1 MRRSLIFI
9 RTLAVLSLLV
19 APPALALTS
28 QEAGKVVGLIEK
40 LQPSFGTLAYDEEVA
55 DDWYER
61 DEGEERLIARQ
72 GFTKASWRAA
82 LDATV
87 RGYLAG
93 IPLGEI
99 DALFAELRQKLAKSP
114 KITAEQKSA
123 MEDFIAEEYAE
134 LKQLR
139 AEGAPYEAT
148 VRPFVVRLRRLLPAR
163 LSNE

>member
-1 MRRSLIFI
+1 MRLLILIKMLVVTF
-9 RTLAVLSLLV
+9 TLLAS
-19 APPALALTS
+19 PALALTGE
-28 QEAGKVVGLIEK
+28 EAGKVVGLIEK
-40 LQPSFGTLAYDEEVA
+40 LQPNFGTLAYDEEAA

-61 DEGEERLIARQ
+61 DEGEQHLIAAE
-72 GFTKASWRAA
+72 GFTRASWRAA
-82 LDATV
+82 LDATM

-93 IPLGEI
+93 IPQGEI

-114 KITAEQKSA
+114 KMTADQKRA
-123 MEDFIAEEYAE
+123 MEEFVTQEHAE

-148 VRPFVVRLRRLLPAR
+148 VRPFAVRLRRLLPAR